1 MPDSAEPDLTRAG
14 ESART
19 EAADAPSVPTATVL
33 EGSEDDARGRLAND
47 VVERPLFESARKML
61 ESGRSAVEV
70 KKALMDEGLDEESA
84 RVVVNSLPGAVQP
97 STLPEPTMSLSTNAL
112 APDLFSL
119 GELGLSGDAMTVGL
133 YWMVFS
139 AVLLVVLLFVLFVPL
154 PELFGEEGP
163 SDSFLYFIDVVLP
176 PVGFG
181 VVGVAFARGAYLV
194 TRGRR
199 FKLTRKPR

>member
-1 MPDSAEPDLTRAG
+1 MPDSIEPEQTRAG
-14 ESART
+14 EP
-19 EAADAPSVPTATVL
+19 APSESAEVSPSLPTTTT
-33 EGSEDDARGRLAND
+33 
-47 VVERPLFESARKML
+47 FESARRML

-70 KKALMDEGLDEESA
+70 KKALMDGGLDEESA
-84 RVVVNSLPGAVQP
+84 RVVMNSLPGAKQP
-97 STLPEPTMSLSTNAL
+97 STLPEPTVSLSTNAL

-119 GELGLSGDAMTVGL
+119 GELGLSGDPMTVGL

-139 AVLLVVLLFVLFVPL
+139 AVLFVVLLFVLFVPV
-154 PELFGEEGP
+154 PELFGDEGP

-181 VVGVAFARGAYLV
+181 IVGIAFARGAYLV

-199 FKLTRKPR
+199 FKLTRKPK

>member
-1 MPDSAEPDLTRAG
+1 MPDSAEPDQTRAG
-14 ESART
+14 EGAPT
-19 EAADAPSVPTATVL
+19 ETAAAPSGPTATVL
-33 EGSEDDARGRLAND
+33 DGGEDETRGRLAND
-47 VVERPLFESARKML
+47 VVERPAFESARKML
-61 ESGRSAVEV
+61 ESGRSVVEV
-70 KKALMDEGLDEESA
+70 KKALMDGGLDEESA
-84 RVVVNSLPGAVQP
+84 RVVVNSLPGATQP

-119 GELGLSGDAMTVGL
+119 GELGLSGDSMTVGL

-139 AVLLVVLLFVLFVPL
+139 AVLLVVLLLVLFVPL

-199 FKLTRKPR
+199 FKLARKPR

>member
-1 MPDSAEPDLTRAG
+1 M
-14 ESART
+14 

-33 EGSEDDARGRLAND
+33 EGSEDEARGRLAND
-47 VVERPLFESARKML
+47 VVERPLFESARKMF

-70 KKALMDEGLDEESA
+70 KKALMDGGLDEESA

-119 GELGLSGDAMTVGL
+119 GELGLSGDPMTVGL
-133 YWMVFS
+133 YWVVFS